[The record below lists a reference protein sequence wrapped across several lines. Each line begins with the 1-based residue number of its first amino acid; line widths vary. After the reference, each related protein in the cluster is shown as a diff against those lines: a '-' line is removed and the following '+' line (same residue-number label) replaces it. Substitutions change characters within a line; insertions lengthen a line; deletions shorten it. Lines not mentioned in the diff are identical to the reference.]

1 MNLLD
6 KYLIKFKQNEK
17 KYPMESFSKNSKSL
31 FEEKFNTLA
40 DLLKS
45 YSLTDSEIKAQRP
58 ELHEQLQ
65 EAISAMD
72 SAWLK
77 EDLPEFS
84 NAVRTIE
91 DAYFKAMR
99 EIPEW

>member
-6 KYLIKFKQNEK
+6 KYLIKFKQNETN
-17 KYPMESFSKNSKSL
+17 YPMESFSKTSKSL